1 MKNKKEKEK
10 IITTEEETKPSETL
24 TSIVEVN
31 VAKRTLAA
39 FLDLLIAIFTFFLLA
54 MEVMVPIANATLH
67 YNENVNNGQIY
78 QTSSHLFMY
87 EQTKENGEKELIHVK
102 DYTEKLNPN
111 LDARIVSLSNNQ
123 DYDSSL
129 YLDNLR
135 YYYLSFLTGEN
146 VEMPNDREGKHYD
159 MVNDHFVSPDYQ
171 ENVKDTTTLPKDYY
185 TENWFNKE
193 ILKVETELG
202 QTYFSCPDLSM
213 KATIAIDI
221 SVAENKAAINKY
233 LCDLIYTAMG
243 DMYYRPYYV
252 AINNAIK
259 SSQLLVILPPFFLV
273 LFVYYLIIPLI
284 MKNGETLAK
293 KFLKIALVNKDGY
306 AIKKRQTIYRFSVF
320 LVWSTLFAF
329 IVGIGTSSL
338 ATLGFGYFIMF
349 VWMLIDKKHRCP
361 QDLLAMT
368 QEVDANKSVW
378 FIDAKDEQKHNDSI
392 KAKMDRYKSTKFI
405 NSNIIQIDGKILDEN
420 LAKEVEENQ
429 KTKK

>member
-1 MKNKKEKEK
+1 
-10 IITTEEETKPSETL
+10 
-24 TSIVEVN
+24 
-31 VAKRTLAA
+31 
-39 FLDLLIAIFTFFLLA
+39 
-54 MEVMVPIANATLH
+54 
-67 YNENVNNGQIY
+67 
-78 QTSSHLFMY
+78 
-87 EQTKENGEKELIHVK
+87 
-102 DYTEKLNPN
+102 
-111 LDARIVSLSNNQ
+111 
-123 DYDSSL
+123 
-129 YLDNLR
+129 
-135 YYYLSFLTGEN
+135 
-146 VEMPNDREGKHYD
+146 
-159 MVNDHFVSPDYQ
+159 
-171 ENVKDTTTLPKDYY
+171 
-185 TENWFNKE
+185 
-193 ILKVETELG
+193 
-202 QTYFSCPDLSM
+202 
-213 KATIAIDI
+213 
-221 SVAENKAAINKY
+221 
-233 LCDLIYTAMG
+233 
-243 DMYYRPYYV
+243 
-252 AINNAIK
+252 
-259 SSQLLVILPPFFLV
+259 
-273 LFVYYLIIPLI
+273 

-405 NSNIIQIDGKILDEN
+405 NNNIIQIDGKILDEN

>member
-10 IITTEEETKPSETL
+10 IITTEEEAKPSETL

-102 DYTEKLNPN
+102 EYTEKLNPN

-171 ENVKDTTTLPKDYY
+171 ENVKDTTILPKDYY

-193 ILKVETELG
+193 ILKVETEL
-202 QTYFSCPDLSM
+202 
-213 KATIAIDI
+213 
-221 SVAENKAAINKY
+221 
-233 LCDLIYTAMG
+233 
-243 DMYYRPYYV
+243 
-252 AINNAIK
+252 
-259 SSQLLVILPPFFLV
+259 
-273 LFVYYLIIPLI
+273 
-284 MKNGETLAK
+284 
-293 KFLKIALVNKDGY
+293 
-306 AIKKRQTIYRFSVF
+306 
-320 LVWSTLFAF
+320 
-329 IVGIGTSSL
+329 
-338 ATLGFGYFIMF
+338 
-349 VWMLIDKKHRCP
+349 
-361 QDLLAMT
+361 
-368 QEVDANKSVW
+368 
-378 FIDAKDEQKHNDSI
+378 
-392 KAKMDRYKSTKFI
+392 
-405 NSNIIQIDGKILDEN
+405 
-420 LAKEVEENQ
+420 
-429 KTKK
+429 